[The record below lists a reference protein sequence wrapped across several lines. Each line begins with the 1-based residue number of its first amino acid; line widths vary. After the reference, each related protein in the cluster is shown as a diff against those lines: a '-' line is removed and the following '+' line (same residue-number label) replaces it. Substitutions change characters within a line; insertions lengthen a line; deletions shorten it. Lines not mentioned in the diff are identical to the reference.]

1 MSARMYPRSCQGE
14 KYQSM
19 AKEIEYSNEISKW
32 LQDFMRQD
40 SSSGILLIFAAV
52 LALLLENSP
61 LSGFYD
67 ALLETPVEI
76 RIGQLHLAKPL
87 LLWINDGLMAV
98 FFMLIGLEV
107 KREILEG
114 ELSSLDQI
122 VLPGLGAIGGMLVP
136 AAVYYALNQGD
147 PVALNGWAIPAA
159 TDIAFALGVIALLG
173 RRVPISLRVFLMAL
187 AIFDDLGAIIIIAI
201 FYTAD
206 LSVTSLV
213 IALVAIAVLIGL
225 NLFRVSRVSAY
236 VVVGVILWIAVLK
249 SGVHATLAGVVIG
262 FAIPLRDARNS
273 ERSPLREV
281 EHGLHQWVALLIVP
295 VFAFANAGVSLSGL
309 SLESLLEPIPLGI
322 AAGLFLGKQV
332 GIMLFC
338 GLAIVLG
345 FAKLP
350 NGASWSGFYA
360 TTVLC
365 GIGFTMS
372 LFIASLAFEQGGDS
386 TIIMGDRIG
395 ILLGS
400 GLSAVAGYLILKLFN
415 PAVETR
421 ETANAGSP

>member
-1 MSARMYPRSCQGE
+1 ME
-14 KYQSM
+14 K
-19 AKEIEYSNEISKW
+19 ETEYSNEISKW
-32 LQDFMRQD
+32 LQEFMRQD
-40 SSSGILLIFAAV
+40 SASGILLIFAAV
-52 LALLLENSP
+52 LALALENSP
-61 LSGFYD
+61 LSVFYD
-67 ALLETPVEI
+67 ALLDTPVEI
-76 RIGQLHLAKPL
+76 RVGELHLAKPL

-114 ELSSLDQI
+114 ELSSLDQV

-136 AAVYYALNQGD
+136 AAIYYALNQGD

-159 TDIAFALGVIALLG
+159 TDIAFALGVISLLG

-187 AIFDDLGAIIIIAI
+187 AIFDDLGAIVIIAI

-262 FAIPLRDARNS
+262 FAIPLKDAKNS

-309 SLESLLEPIPLGI
+309 SLDSLLEPIPLGI
-322 AAGLFLGKQV
+322 TAGLFLGKQV

-415 PAVETR
+415 PAVANR
-421 ETANAGSP
+421 ERPNPGST

>member
-1 MSARMYPRSCQGE
+1 
-14 KYQSM
+14 M

-400 GLSAVAGYLILKLFN
+400 GLSAVAGYLILRLFH